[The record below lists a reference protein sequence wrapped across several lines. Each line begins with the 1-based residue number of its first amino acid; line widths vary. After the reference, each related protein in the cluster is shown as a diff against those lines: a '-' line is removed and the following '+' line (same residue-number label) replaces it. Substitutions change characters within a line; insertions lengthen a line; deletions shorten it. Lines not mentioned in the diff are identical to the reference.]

1 MGCIA
6 LVRCVLV
13 LCCGLAGVV
22 WYPYAGW
29 RLHTDTTP
37 TQPNHNVTPT
47 HIEPEQY
54 NPWNNSTDKSQAP
67 KDEYINIRNML
78 SIK

>member
-13 LCCGLAGVV
+13 LRCGLAGVV
-22 WYPYAGW
+22 WYPM
-29 RLHTDTTP
+29 DTTP
-37 TQPNHNVTPT
+37 AQPNHTVTPT

-54 NPWNNSTDKSQAP
+54 NPCNNSTNKLQAP
-67 KDEYINIRNML
+67 EDGCINIRNTL
-78 SIK
+78 SSK

>member
-1 MGCIA
+1 MGYIA

-13 LCCGLAGVV
+13 FLCGLAGLV
-22 WYPYAGW
+22 WYPDVGFS
-29 RLHTDTTP
+29 LHTDTTP
-37 TQPNHNVTPT
+37 AQPNHKGTPT

-54 NPWNNSTDKSQAP
+54 NPGNNSSNKSQAP
-67 KDEYINIRNML
+67 EDGCINIRNML